1 MRNYNLLITSS
12 LQVLCGHYF
21 TFRFD
26 FMIIL
31 SQCLTFSGFNVTKII
46 IDLGL
51 KIRITCVNNNIV
63 CFTSVICSSLY
74 YNNFK
79 TLRFY
84 NWQFL
89 YLLLCLLCYNFK
101 QTLSSSNTE
110 KSVNYSL
117 AVRLIGNTL
126 R

>member
-1 MRNYNLLITSS
+1 M
-12 LQVLCGHYF
+12 LQ
-21 TFRFD
+21 
-26 FMIIL
+26 
-31 SQCLTFSGFNVTKII
+31 KII

-84 NWQFL
+84 NGQFL
-89 YLLLCLLCYNFK
+89 YLLLCLFHDR
-101 QTLSSSNTE
+101 TLYITIISIITLE
-110 KSVNYSL
+110 KFEWETMGKLSHRNSFL
-117 AVRLIGNTL
+117 NER
-126 R
+126 